1 MSGHEVGSIEYNSE
15 LMKSPITEAGPEYYG
30 LRDGRLG
37 QHRAIQPGDLT
48 GESVAYLRSI
58 TDSDDIFRDA
68 GRTSPQA
75 EQSVGPLGTSP
86 KKPKKPKARK
96 AAAKSKK
103 KGGKRKSR
111 RKSRK
116 KKNFKKHYMWNTRG
130 KRYLAKTYKQHR
142 RGVKLGH
149 SHKKPKKKSRKRRR

>member
-1 MSGHEVGSIEYNSE
+1 MSGHEVGSEEYNRE
-15 LMKSPITEAGPEYYG
+15 LMNSPITEAGPEYYG
-30 LRDGRLG
+30 LKNVRRG
-37 QHRAIQPGDLT
+37 QLRAIQPGDLT

-68 GRTSPQA
+68 GRTSPHA

-86 KKPKKPKARK
+86 KKSKARK
-96 AAAKSKK
+96 VAAKSKK

-130 KRYLAKTYKQHR
+130 KRYFAKTYKQHR